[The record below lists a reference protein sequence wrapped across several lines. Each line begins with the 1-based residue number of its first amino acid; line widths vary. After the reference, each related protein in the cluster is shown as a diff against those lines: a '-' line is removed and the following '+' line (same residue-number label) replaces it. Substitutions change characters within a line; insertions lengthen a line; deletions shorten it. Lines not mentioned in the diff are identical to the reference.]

1 MRIKRIRPLCVVRA
15 SLLLSSSTGA
25 FLVVLVICEPVQLNH
40 FVTICVLQTLSP
52 LICRKNQSIGH
63 RNFSAKVKHNFIL
76 IPDLQQAAN
85 RQWTDLFN

>member
-15 SLLLSSSTGA
+15 SLLLNSSGA
-25 FLVVLVICEPVQLNH
+25 FKVVLVICEPVQLNH